1 MPDPTTVHIDAALTS
16 VSVAYQ
22 NNEFIAELV
31 APTVPVRKQSDRYFV
46 LDPDH
51 SAQRETLDYRAPGA
65 EAREVDFALSSD
77 SYYCEDHALE
87 TAIPDEE
94 RDNADLA
101 VAPEIDRTE
110 FLTEKILLNRE
121 IQLETVLRTS
131 NAVGEMDIEAPD
143 GWSNVDSNPFVDLDQ
158 ARMAVVSGVL
168 RRPNTLV
175 LGYEAFDVLRNHPM
189 VVGRVQ
195 HCMPGVVTTD
205 LLAQLFDLERVV
217 VGRAIKND
225 APLGKAP
232 DMKPV
237 WSSAMAYLMYVPS
250 RPGLKQPAAMYT
262 FAWNGAGG
270 GVGREG
276 TVVERWREERRKADM
291 IRVQK
296 YYDHKVIAPGA
307 VVRLINV
314 A

>member
-16 VSVAYQ
+16 VSVAFR
-22 NNEFIAELV
+22 NNEFIAEQV

-46 LDPDH
+46 LDPDKM
-51 SAQRETLDYRAPGA
+51 AQRETLDHRAPGA

-101 VAPEIDRTE
+101 LQPEIDRTE

-121 IQLETVLRTS
+121 IQLETTLRTNTHVEELEVEDS
-131 NAVGEMDIEAPD
+131 GGWAGET
-143 GWSNVDSNPFVDLDQ
+143 SNPFANLD
-158 ARMAVVSGVL
+158 AAGMRIMSGIQ

-175 LGYEAFDVLRNHPM
+175 VGYAVFDILRNHPRIIE
-189 VVGRVQ
+189 RVQ

-205 LLAQLFDLERVV
+205 LLAQLFDLDRVV
-217 VGRAIKND
+217 VGRAMKNS
-225 APLGKAP
+225 APLGRSP
-232 DMKPV
+232 DMHPV
-237 WSSAMAYLMYVPS
+237 WGSDHVYLMYVPQ
-250 RPGLKQPAAMYT
+250 RAGLKQPAAMYT

-270 GVGREG
+270 GVGRDG
-276 TVVERWREERRKADM
+276 TVVERWREDRRKADM

-296 YYDHKVIAPGA
+296 YYDHKVIASGA
-307 VVRLINV
+307 MIRLVNV
-314 A
+314 T